1 MNDRAVAATVDGARR
16 RLALAGVLGA
26 GLAAWPAAV
35 RVRGEPVR
43 RRASRAMMGT
53 RVDIAV
59 QGGDPQQL
67 QAALDAAYERMG
79 ALVRMM
85 SHYEPASRIAA
96 INLAAGLQ
104 PVAIEPELMD
114 VLLMARR
121 MSQRSGGAFDVT
133 IGSVGRWHFDA
144 RAPRMPEPGY
154 IAAHLRDVD
163 WRHLVLDQ
171 AAGTA
176 YLRRRGM
183 RIDPGGIAKLPILAA
198 GLQTLRQHGVGQA
211 LVNGGGDVVAASGAA
226 QRPWRVGI
234 RDPRRPDRLLGAL
247 DVRDGFVASSGDY
260 ERFFVRDGRRYHHV
274 LDPKTGYP
282 ARGPRGVTLV
292 GSDLASINGLGAATM
307 VLGAAAGRD
316 LIRATPGVQ
325 ALVAGSDGGLW
336 IMPGLRERLLP
347 A

>member
-1 MNDRAVAATVDGARR
+1 MNDRTRAPVDGSRR
-16 RLALAGVLGA
+16 RLALAAGLGA
-26 GLAAWPAAV
+26 ALAAWPAAA

-43 RRASRAMMGT
+43 RRASRPMMGT
-53 RVDIAV
+53 RVDVAV
-59 QGGDPQQL
+59 QGDDPRQ
-67 QAALDAAYERMG
+67 LDAAIAAAYGRMG
-79 ALVRMM
+79 ALVAMM

-96 INLAAGLQ
+96 INLAAGVQ
-104 PVAIEPELMD
+104 PVTIEPELMD

-144 RAPRMPEPGY
+144 RDPRMPEPGY

-163 WRHLVLDQ
+163 WRQLVLDQ

-176 YLRRRGM
+176 YLQRRGM

-198 GLQTLRQHGVGQA
+198 GLQVLKDHGIEQA

-260 ERFFVRDGRRYHHV
+260 ERFFVRDGRRYHHL

-292 GSDLASINGLGAATM
+292 GSDLASVNGLGAAAM
-307 VLGAAAGRD
+307 VLGTAGGRE